1 MEAFSKSCCLADT
14 ETYVGQL
21 HRCKFYNIYCKK
33 CSIID
38 DVGWGQGRG
47 EGITNCHPSF
57 STIINI
63 PSVFVW
69 HRYQKKQQIKSSVQ
83 IQNNLAPVPYCFVI
97 DWNRFKQRPERA
109 KTDPKAVETI
119 GNGYKRKRTWSVHM
133 HKRSLHVFDYLCC
146 LCARWHVFT
155 NTK

>member
-83 IQNNLAPVPYCFVI
+83 IQNNLAPATIEIDSNSDQNEQKLIQKRLKWLEMAIKGSVLEVYTQTKPTCIWLFVLLV
-97 DWNRFKQRPERA
+97 RSMTCMF
-109 KTDPKAVETI
+109 
-119 GNGYKRKRTWSVHM
+119 YK
-133 HKRSLHVFDYLCC
+133 YEII
-146 LCARWHVFT
+146 
-155 NTK
+155 